1 MGINY
6 RKKVLLKEEV
16 TKRCE
21 ACKII
26 YSEDKL
32 YCPKCGK
39 SLKREKT
46 QVFANM
52 GKNGITSFSY
62 KLPDGTTVNSKG
74 NVTIPIANGMS
85 YTANTNTKKKKNS

>member
-1 MGINY
+1 
-6 RKKVLLKEEV
+6 
-16 TKRCE
+16 
-21 ACKII
+21 
-26 YSEDKL
+26 
-32 YCPKCGK
+32 
-39 SLKREKT
+39 
-46 QVFANM
+46 M